1 MYLDLYDTYVI
12 YYLQGTRQLSSI
24 KETRVNIFLRMPLE
38 RREEKMQGD
47 EFHAFLLLDIFLLFI
62 CFSSDRC
69 VASGSGKI
77 EKGYDAAKERIDKYW
92 RNKIHPFQRG
102 NTSRLNT

>member
-1 MYLDLYDTYVI
+1 MNT
-12 YYLQGTRQLSSI
+12 
-24 KETRVNIFLRMPLE
+24 FLRMPLE

-47 EFHAFLLLDIFLLFI
+47 EFHAFLLEVLIFI
-62 CFSSDRC
+62 CFVSDRC

>member
-1 MYLDLYDTYVI
+1 MNT
-12 YYLQGTRQLSSI
+12 
-24 KETRVNIFLRMPLE
+24 FLRMPLE

-47 EFHAFLLLDIFLLFI
+47 EFHAFLLLEILLFI

>member
-1 MYLDLYDTYVI
+1 
-12 YYLQGTRQLSSI
+12 
-24 KETRVNIFLRMPLE
+24 
-38 RREEKMQGD
+38 MQGD
-47 EFHAFLLLDIFLLFI
+47 EFHAFLLLEILLFI

-92 RNKIHPFQRG
+92 KNKFTHFNEEIQVVLILSQQ
-102 NTSRLNT
+102 SRLSQKEKQVIQGVFFHWASPQKF